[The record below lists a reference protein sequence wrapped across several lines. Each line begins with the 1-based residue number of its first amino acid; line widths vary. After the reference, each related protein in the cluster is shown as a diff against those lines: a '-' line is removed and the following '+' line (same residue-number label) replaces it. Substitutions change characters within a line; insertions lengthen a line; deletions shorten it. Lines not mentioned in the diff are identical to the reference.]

1 MKEQILEVLKAHF
14 GSGESPITDDTHL
27 MDDLGGDE
35 FDIVDVFMQIEEKLN
50 ISIPEEETFDVM
62 TVSQLIE
69 VVGKHVQSD

>member
-1 MKEQILEVLKAHF
+1 
-14 GSGESPITDDTHL
+14 

-35 FDIVDVFMQIEEKLN
+35 FDIVDVFMQLEEKLN

-69 VVGKHVQSD
+69 VVGKHVQST

>member
-1 MKEQILEVLKAHF
+1 MREQILEVLKAHF
-14 GSGESPITDDTHL
+14 GDKPINDDTHW

-35 FDIVDVFMQIEEKLN
+35 FDIVDVFMQLEEKLN

-69 VVGKHVQSD
+69 VVGKHVQST